1 MYPITVNAENR
12 KKIESN
18 NILNQESHDIFED
31 LQKRC
36 DGKALHYIAHKNEPL
51 IAYEVYE
58 GFTLVLK
65 ANQDSPTF
73 YVKVTHSFGDIR
85 DLGIFTS
92 NKIKITKPEDAHSA
106 LKSIKGIKQAEDILV
121 ISDVEF
127 TQYKK
132 LIEYASTASKKKEL
146 SPEDLLKKLE
156 RHSEIGKKGEL
167 FAIEYEKK
175 RLKDS
180 YHSITE
186 AELEQAIK
194 HIAITDVATGYD
206 IESHYNGESRYIEV
220 KTTISKAESDF
231 FFSLNEYEVL
241 KAKGEEAY
249 IYRIVFE
256 EKVSNPEV
264 IELNDPFGERHPKKL
279 KPVAFQANLN
289 DFEI

>member
-1 MYPITVNAENR
+1 MRIYNRIYPHFYYKNPNTTVLR
-12 KKIESN
+12 K
-18 NILNQESHDIFED
+18 
-31 LQKRC
+31 
-36 DGKALHYIAHKNEPL
+36 
-51 IAYEVYE
+51 EVE
-58 GFTLVLK
+58 TL
-65 ANQDSPTF
+65 SPTKESKL
-73 YVKVTHSFGDIR
+73 Y
-85 DLGIFTS
+85 
-92 NKIKITKPEDAHSA
+92 
-106 LKSIKGIKQAEDILV
+106 V
-121 ISDVEF
+121 ISGLDIQVVESICELISDNVLI
-127 TQYKK
+127 KK
-132 LIEYASTASKKKEL
+132 DENSSSSSHKKSDKEL
-146 SPEDLLKKLE
+146 SPEELIKKLE
-156 RHSEIGKKGEL
+156 RQSEIGKKGEL

-180 YHSITE
+180 YLSITE
-186 AELEQAIK
+186 AQLEQAIK

-256 EKVSNPEV
+256 EKGSNPEV